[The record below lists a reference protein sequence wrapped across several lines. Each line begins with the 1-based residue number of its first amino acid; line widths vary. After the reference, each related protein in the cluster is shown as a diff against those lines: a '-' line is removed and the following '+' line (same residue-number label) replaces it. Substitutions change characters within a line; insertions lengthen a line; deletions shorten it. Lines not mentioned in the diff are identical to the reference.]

1 MRRTVN
7 AQIQSNQVTVRRLLQ
22 KRREAHSRALQ
33 EETQRL
39 TAAAAA
45 LGVRRVIL
53 FGSLARREGGL
64 TSDLDL
70 LIVWDTPLS
79 FLERTVELYRR
90 LKPCVAADL
99 LVYTPAEM
107 ERMAHTPLVR
117 RALAEGKVLYE
128 A

>member
-1 MRRTVN
+1 
-7 AQIQSNQVTVRRLLQ
+7 
-22 KRREAHSRALQ
+22 LQ